1 MALEEDAIY
10 TTGTTLTLCDLIIK
24 ICHDGL
30 PVLLAV
36 YCEETGEEL
45 FSGHLNRRGLI
56 NLSFTDCYEYLY
68 DTVVSSEFT
77 VHNYTNMVK
86 VKINRNLVRDPL

>member
-1 MALEEDAIY
+1 MEEDAIY
-10 TTGTTLTLCDLIIK
+10 TTGTTLTLCDFIIK
-24 ICHDGL
+24 LCHDGL

-56 NLSFTDCYEYLY
+56 NLAFTDCYEYLY
-68 DTVVSSEFT
+68 DPVVSSEFT
-77 VHNYTNMVK
+77 VHDYTNMVK
-86 VKINRNLVRDPL
+86 VKINRHLGRDSL